1 MMLTT
6 MKYSQIRLEMQ
17 ENEEELIRTNLIV
30 AENFVCTGIYAL
42 AL

>member
-1 MMLTT
+1 MLTT

-30 AENFVCTGIYAL
+30 AEDFVCADIYAL